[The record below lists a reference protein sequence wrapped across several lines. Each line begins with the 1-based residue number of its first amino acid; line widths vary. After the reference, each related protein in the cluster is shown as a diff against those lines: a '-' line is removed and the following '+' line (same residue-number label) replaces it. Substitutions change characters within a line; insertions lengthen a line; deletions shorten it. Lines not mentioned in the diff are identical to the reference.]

1 MSTLVILLEWN
12 MERVVWFPGIVYVSL
27 PVLSLSLT
35 EVVLKIYFRMAGDE
49 LIMQAKEQHC
59 NDILQLIPPLKLEPD
74 LPAVLVENHV
84 HWLNLTTRLI
94 EVRPITEMWQSSPE
108 NWYIHFTPGCY
119 SMKKGRTTLLDIHS
133 PSWKMISRRLEPF
146 EMPLN
151 LIITVASGSEVPEVS
166 VESPRYGLR
175 FFINSHGELES
186 RNLRDMVYDDTQS
199 IGTMV
204 GLVNRLVLR
213 PKLDTADEQRC
224 VLILEGDVSFSRYGH
239 HVRVLIDISG
249 SSQERMTYQTYTID
263 TDLHCLT
270 GNVSLANKLFRAYLH
285 ALTSNPCSLDPLTKR
300 TGTEEALSIL
310 RSAGCRSFTKIDR
323 RDARL
328 LCNIASLTT
337 RRNWYPPRQ
346 ERMQHV
352 HWASLPVASQHHG
365 FYLSCASI
373 IGIQQGLQIFHHDD
387 HSSPSLIAD
396 FPRREEH
403 LLHRA
408 SIRAAVLY
416 PPEFRELLLDGKCDT
431 TYVARDLLQSA
442 SGEVRAYGAALAIHS
457 WSPRISSEIDIYSS
471 LEKATQPVSGTK
483 GKSISLRYSRD
494 WLSRSLP
501 DDWLPMYDVCR
512 RSDKQQHRFQL
523 LFSLPAMAYG
533 SPHHSDVAHTL
544 IAFAAIPQFGD
555 ESPPEHPSYALS
567 DKCMP
572 TEQIL
577 HGLLSSCTVSSKG
590 NTENP
595 TKERKAQLRRDR
607 SNIVA
612 KFIVKFPCRTP
623 PPLDFLDRSFYNIE
637 SLTSKVRKLFISC
650 HQNWELKAHLDRV
663 QHILGQLPRLSLD
676 MFSNYIVAAGN
687 GHSSQADHE
696 ATLVSLFSRPP
707 PAWPHNGVALQII
720 TTTFRTSSPSGLSEL
735 HQLIDAVRRRST
747 NSFQAKYADDLHQSD
762 SHNLLHRH
770 KSSSVPPTFKHL
782 ESLKEH
788 YDLTR
793 QGYVQCLD
801 ILSDGLG
808 PKTNS
813 ECAVNKSGQWPRI
826 TPKALL
832 GCIASTSRI
841 KVPLI
846 WQDCLISFAKFGLE
860 YQRTRRML
868 LLAMQGQFEDL
879 SKEMENIGCNGWEAE
894 SYPDWLLIQVGV
906 NPSNLCPA
914 NSHILQAGG

>member
-224 VLILEGDVSFSRYGH
+224 VLIPEGDVSFSRHGH
-239 HVRVLIDISG
+239 HVRVLVDISG

-577 HGLLSSCTVSSKG
+577 HGLLSSCTVPSKG

-676 MFSNYIVAAGN
+676 MFSDYIFAAGN

-696 ATLVSLFSRPP
+696 TTLVSLFSRPP

-801 ILSDGLG
+801 MLSDGLG

>member
-1 MSTLVILLEWN
+1 

-27 PVLSLSLT
+27 HVLSLSLT
-35 EVVLKIYFRMAGDE
+35 EVTLKVYFRMTGDE
-49 LIMQAKEQHC
+49 LIVRAKEQHC
-59 NDILQLIPPLKLEPD
+59 NDILQLIPPSKLEPD

-108 NWYIHFTPGCY
+108 NWYIHFDPGCH
-119 SMKKGRTTLLDIHS
+119 SMKKGHTTLLDIRS

-146 EMPLN
+146 EMSLN
-151 LIITVASGSEVPEVS
+151 LIMTVALESDTPEVS
-166 VESPRYGLR
+166 VELPRYGLT

-186 RNLRDMVYDDTQS
+186 RNLRDMVYDETQS

-213 PKLDTADEQRC
+213 PKLDTADEHRC
-224 VLILEGDVSFSRYGH
+224 VLIPEGNISFSRYGH
-239 HVRVLIDISG
+239 HVLVVVDISG
-249 SSQERMTYQTYTID
+249 SSQKRMTYQTYRID
-263 TDLHCLT
+263 TDLDCLA
-270 GNVSLANKLFRAYLH
+270 GNVSLANKLYRVYLH
-285 ALTSNPCSLDPLTKR
+285 ALTSNPCCLDPLTKR

-310 RSAGCRSFTKIDR
+310 QSAGCRSFTKIDH
-323 RDARL
+323 RDASL

-387 HSSPSLIAD
+387 HSSPLLIAD

-416 PPEFRELLLDGKCDT
+416 PPEFRELLLGGKCDT

-533 SPHHSDVAHTL
+533 SPHHSDIAHTL

-590 NTENP
+590 DTENP

-676 MFSNYIVAAGN
+676 MFSDYIFAAGN

-696 ATLVSLFSRPP
+696 TTLVSLFSRPP

-735 HQLIDAVRRRST
+735 HQLIDVVRRRST

-770 KSSSVPPTFKHL
+770 KPSSVPPTLKHL